1 MRFILLAICFLF
13 VACSTTDLSGTYI
26 CNDVIFSSQT
36 MTPTEIAENQKAA
49 KEDLV
54 GSSVTVVQYD
64 ETIWIGFSDTDGDH
78 FRKASNNEYVFMPDE
93 GNGDKVVAKFVK
105 DGLVLKEFDNR
116 YTIEIVC
123 NKQ

>member
-13 VACSTTDLSGTYI
+13 VACGTTDLSGTYI

-78 FRKASNNEYVFMPDE
+78 FRKASNNEYVLCQMKAMATRLLP
-93 GNGDKVVAKFVK
+93 N
-105 DGLVLKEFDNR
+105 LLKMAWCSKNSITD
-116 YTIEIVC
+116 IQL
-123 NKQ
+123 K